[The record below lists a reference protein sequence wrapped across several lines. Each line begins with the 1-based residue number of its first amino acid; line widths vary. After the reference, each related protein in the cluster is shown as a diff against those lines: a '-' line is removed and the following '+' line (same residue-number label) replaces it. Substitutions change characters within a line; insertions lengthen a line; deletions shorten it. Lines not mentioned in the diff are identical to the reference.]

1 MTEKVYTLP
10 KAGDHESRI
19 VHVVRAGK
27 HTPPNDIYNKGST
40 PRLYLTVE
48 LLDDQNDE
56 GNNRWLRGFN
66 YGQPMNDYGGERG
79 ARKDMLDGLGFPN
92 NEDED
97 LLSLAGMQCW
107 CEVKHSPDGKW
118 ANFAG
123 LARTRPRDGDFP
135 ELGNPAVYFDVN
147 DPDIEAWNLL
157 PKWIKD
163 YCLGADDVEE
173 TGIVQFAEEAKK
185 AYKSADSKTVTG
197 GAYIPATPTTPEE
210 RAADEGTP
218 SRSMTADTTGDDED
232 VPF

>member
-1 MTEKVYTLP
+1 MSEKVYTLP

-135 ELGNPAVYFDVN
+135 ELGNPAVFFDVN
-147 DPDIEAWNLL
+147 APDVEAWNLL

-173 TGIVQFAEEAKK
+173 TGIVEFAEEARK
-185 AYKSADSKTVTG
+185 AYKSADSSGVRE
-197 GAYIPATPTTPEE
+197 GAEKVGTTAPVEHKAVE
-210 RAADEGTP
+210 TTQAAGAEV
-218 SRSMTADTTGDDED
+218 GDGED
-232 VPF
+232 LPF